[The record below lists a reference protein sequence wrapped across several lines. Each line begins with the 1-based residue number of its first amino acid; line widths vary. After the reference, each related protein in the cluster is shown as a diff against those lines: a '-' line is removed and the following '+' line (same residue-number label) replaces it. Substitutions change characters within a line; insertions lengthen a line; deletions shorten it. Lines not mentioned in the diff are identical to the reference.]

1 MSHTE
6 WLRTF
11 VAIYRTGSV
20 TEAANQRSLS
30 QPAISQHLRGL
41 ERSVGAPLFTRHRDG
56 SRPTERGRLLYL
68 EVADSLDHLERTL
81 TGLDR
86 GRMAL
91 PTTPLRIGASP
102 EVFDHWV
109 LPALSARSGATTATF
124 ADEATLHA
132 ALERGDLDLV
142 VSAHPAPKR
151 TCVSSAIGEQRFA
164 LIAAPQLVTTRPRTP
179 ASLARLVAGAPWVS
193 YSNDLPLTRRFW
205 RETLGQ
211 PFDGDLRLVAP
222 DLRVVLSA
230 VEASMGFS
238 LMPTTVCQRSLDEG
252 RVVDLTIR
260 LAHFATTT
268 LFASVR
274 HSDVDRPEV
283 AALLTTMACNRPS

>member
-11 VAIYRTGSV
+11 VAIYRSGSV
-20 TEAANQRSLS
+20 TEAAHQRALS

-41 ERSVGAPLFTRHRDG
+41 EHSVGAALFTRHRDG
-56 SRPTERGRLLYL
+56 SRPTQRGRELYL

-81 TGLDR
+81 TGLER
-86 GRMAL
+86 GRL
-91 PTTPLRIGASP
+91 PMPATPLRIGASP
-102 EVFDHWV
+102 EVFDHWLIEV
-109 LPALSARSGATTATF
+109 LHQLSQATTATF
-124 ADEATLHA
+124 GDDAALNT
-132 ALERGDLDLV
+132 ALERGELNVV
-142 VSAHPAPKR
+142 VSATPAPKR
-151 TCVSSAIGEQRFA
+151 TCTSSAIGEQRYA
-164 LIAAPQLVTTRPRTP
+164 LIAAPALVSKQPRTAP
-179 ASLARLVAGAPWVS
+179 SLARIVKSAPWVS
-193 YSNDLPLTRRFW
+193 YSNDLPITRRFW

-230 VEASMGFS
+230 VEAAMGFS

-252 RVVDLTIR
+252 RVIDLTAR
-260 LAHFATTT
+260 LAHFASTT

-283 AALLTTMACNRPS
+283 AQLLTTIMAK